1 MAINETPD
9 NQASSRRQFLST
21 AAGVAVGGAV
31 GFGAASV
38 MGSGAGGSAAEWA
51 QEADILIVGT
61 GAAAMSA
68 AVAAVNEGAS
78 VIMLEKGPVHGGTST
93 KSEGGMWV
101 PNNRFLRAKGKVDDR
116 QDALRYMARCARP
129 HLYKATA
136 PQFGMP
142 ESEYQLME
150 AFYDNAAK
158 TFEFLESVGALQT
171 TQILLLP
178 DYYEGPE
185 NKVPLGRQIM
195 TQKPNGDYG
204 LGVELV
210 RQLKAWLDAHKVPF
224 LMKHRAQK
232 ILRNTGGE
240 VVGLELGVAGDE
252 VVRFKAHKAVIF
264 ATGGF
269 AHNKDMMRNYQPAP
283 IYGTCSVPTSEGDFI
298 KIAQGV
304 DAKLGNLNNAW
315 RMQVVLEHTLDLPSV
330 PRGIW
335 QPPGDSMIVVNK
347 FGNRVVNEKHNYHD
361 RSKIHFSWDAN
372 REEYPNQFL
381 FMIYDRRVAEL
392 FADNFPL
399 PAANAEAS
407 YVIKADTLD
416 GLARAIQ
423 ERLDK
428 HSDRWGAVR
437 LDGFSTNLAKTVAE
451 FNGFAATG
459 ADKQFNR
466 GEFQWDR
473 DWLSYTSIPREGTS
487 WKIGETPNATMHP
500 LQSEGPYYAI
510 ILGSGVLDTNGGP
523 VINPKA
529 QVVDTS
535 DVPIPGLYG
544 AGNCIASPAG
554 QSYWGGGCTLG
565 LAMTYGHLAGMNA
578 AKEPLKSAQHVTL
591 SNVGQG

>member
-1 MAINETPD
+1 MATKEIPA
-9 NQASSRRQFLST
+9 QPVSSRRQFFST
-21 AAGVAVGGAV
+21 AAGVAVGGALGYSV
-31 GFGAASV
+31 ASAT
-38 MGSGAGGSAAEWA
+38 GSSSAGDVVNWA

-61 GAAAMSA
+61 GAAALSA
-68 AVAAVNEGAS
+68 AVAAVNEGSS
-78 VIMLEKGPVHGGTST
+78 VILVEKGPVHGGTST

-116 QDALRYMARCARP
+116 EDALCYMARCARP
-129 HLYKATA
+129 HLYKAKA
-136 PQFGMP
+136 PFFGMP
-142 ESEYQLME
+142 EPEYRLVE
-150 AFYDNAAK
+150 AFYDNASKA
-158 TFEFLESVGALQT
+158 FEFLESVGALKT

-195 TQKPNGDYG
+195 TQKPNGEYG

-210 RQLKAWLDAHKVPF
+210 RQLKAWLDTRKVPF
-224 LMKHRAQK
+224 LLKHRAQK
-232 ILRNTGGE
+232 IVRNDTGE
-240 VVGLELGVAGDE
+240 VVGLELTAEGK
-252 VVRFKAHKAVIF
+252 VVRLKANKAVIF

-269 AHNKDMMRNYQPAP
+269 AHNKDMMRNFQPAP

-298 KIAQGV
+298 TMAQAIN
-304 DAKLGNLNNAW
+304 AKLGNLNNAW

-335 QPPGDSMIVVNK
+335 QPPGDSMVIVNK
-347 FGNRVVNEKHNYHD
+347 YGNRVVNEKHNYHD
-361 RSKIHFSWDAN
+361 RSKVHFTWDSN

-399 PAANAEAS
+399 PPAGANAS
-407 YVIKADTLD
+407 YVIKGDTL
-416 GLARAIQ
+416 GALAEAIQ
-423 ERLDK
+423 TRLDQHADK
-428 HSDRWGAVR
+428 WGEVR
-437 LDGFSTNLAKTVAE
+437 LDGFLPNVARTIAE
-451 FNGFAATG
+451 FDRFAATG
-459 ADKQFNR
+459 TDAQFNR
-466 GEFQWDR
+466 GAFQWDR
-473 DWLSYTSIPREGTS
+473 DWLGYTSIPREGTS
-487 WKIGETPNATMHP
+487 WRTGETPSATMHP

-523 VINPKA
+523 VINPQA
-529 QVVDTS
+529 QVLDTA

-565 LAMTYGHLAGMNA
+565 LAMTYGYLAGVNA
-578 AKEPLKSAQHVTL
+578 VKEPVKDATHVKPQ
-591 SNVGQG
+591 VAG